1 MQHSCFTGTTMER
14 ENKCIYFSVSS
25 GHWEHIFQELL
36 WPSKAAVS
44 AVHGLGGPVSTTGGP
59 VHAVTWHRYLR
70 TDFPGEHSFVTRKGT
85 TMQCPEI
92 GRGRNLRG
100 EPPMRSLTLF
110 ALLQTWGKEDTSELL
125 GMAAL
130 PPHSPLLSSQE
141 HAPEQSNPSPI
152 SLNQSCSC

>member
-1 MQHSCFTGTTMER
+1 MHLLFCELWTLGTHFPGAPVAIQSCCLSCAR
-14 ENKCIYFSVSS
+14 
-25 GHWEHIFQELL
+25 
-36 WPSKAAVS
+36 A
-44 AVHGLGGPVSTTGGP
+44 GGPVSTTGGP

-152 SLNQSCSC
+152 SLN